1 MKITSVEFIK
11 SAFAETDWPRD
22 ALPEISFLGRSNVG
36 KSSLINSL
44 VGVRGLARTSNTP
57 GRTQALNFF
66 LINKRFRF
74 VDLPGYGFA
83 RVPKNVR
90 ATWGEMATNYLAKRL
105 SLVLSIQIVD
115 TRHEPTTLDLQLNEW
130 LIANAKPR
138 VVVATKSDKLSQN
151 ELRKSMERVRRVM
164 DAERVIAYSATQGR
178 GRDEV
183 WRIIEEKIAGSGL
196 QILDFGM
203 TGGEG

>member
-11 SAFAETDWPRD
+11 SAFAEADWPHD
-22 ALPEISFLGRSNVG
+22 QVPEISFLGRSNVG

-44 VGVRGLARTSNTP
+44 TGVRGLARTSNTP

-151 ELRKSMERVRRVM
+151 ELRKSLERVRRVM
-164 DAERVIAYSATQGR
+164 DAERVIAYSSTTGR

-183 WRIIEEKIAGSGL
+183 WRTIEEKVG
-196 QILDFGM
+196 DFRFRAADERAHVG
-203 TGGEG
+203 

>member
-1 MKITSVEFIK
+1 MKITSTEFIK
-11 SAFAETDWPRD
+11 SAFAESDWPRD
-22 ALPEISFLGRSNVG
+22 PLPEVAFLGRSNVG

-44 VGVRGLARTSNTP
+44 VGVRGMARTSNTP

-90 ATWGEMATNYLAKRL
+90 ASWGEMATNYLAKRPG
-105 SLVLSIQIVD
+105 LVLSIQIVD

-151 ELRKSMERVRRVM
+151 ELRKSLERVRRVM
-164 DAERVIAYSATQGR
+164 DAERVVAYSATRGV

-183 WRIIEEKIAGSGL
+183 WRIIEEAV
-196 QILDFGM
+196 
-203 TGGEG
+203 T

>member
-1 MKITSVEFIK
+1 MKVTSAEFIK

-22 ALPEISFLGRSNVG
+22 PAAEIAFLGRSNVG

-44 VGVRGLARTSNTP
+44 LGVRGLARTSNTP

-83 RVPKNVR
+83 RVPKNIR
-90 ATWGEMATNYLAKRL
+90 ASWGEMATNYLAKRIG
-105 SLVLSIQIVD
+105 LVLSIQIVD

-151 ELRKSMERVRRVM
+151 ELRKSLERVRRMM
-164 DAERVIAYSATQGR
+164 DAERVIAYSSTTGR

-183 WRIIEEKIAGSGL
+183 WRIIEEKVAG
-196 QILDFGM
+196 FGF
-203 TGGEG
+203 

>member
-1 MKITSVEFIK
+1 
-11 SAFAETDWPRD
+11 
-22 ALPEISFLGRSNVG
+22 
-36 KSSLINSL
+36 
-44 VGVRGLARTSNTP
+44 
-57 GRTQALNFF
+57 LNFF

-115 TRHEPTTLDLQLNEW
+115 TRHEPTPLDLQLNEW

-151 ELRKSMERVRRVM
+151 ELRKSLERVRRVM
-164 DAERVIAYSATQGR
+164 DAERVIAYSSTTGR

-183 WRIIEEKIAGSGL
+183 WRTIEEKVT
-196 QILDFGM
+196 DFGF
-203 TGGEG
+203 